1 MERRERAN
9 LGLNTLLLLPT
20 APPPQNS
27 SVRGSWGL
35 GAGRSAAVAASVAIT
50 LLLLTPA
57 PGKQAGLRHVHTRCA
72 AHRGA
77 AGTNCLVA
85 IEPKADPATFSAE
98 ELHELQNRFGVHGPQ
113 PRLAQLFTEGL
124 DDLAPLRAHTLGRL
138 ADLRPKV
145 LEESQRR
152 GVNPMLMAAI
162 LFDEMQHAKP
172 GKDVPLAAHSGLF
185 RDHGPAQLSVDELVH
200 QGLLRPE
207 ASPGEVDAAVARLL
221 DPEQNVAI
229 LAGQLARLQ
238 GLLGVPKGHRLQVS
252 TNPHDAKIA
261 ATLAYLHN
269 GKLDYPQRILRYM
282 QDPEL
287 HALIYTV
294 QERPVSPLI

>member
-1 MERRERAN
+1 
-9 LGLNTLLLLPT
+9 
-20 APPPQNS
+20 
-27 SVRGSWGL
+27 
-35 GAGRSAAVAASVAIT
+35 VAASVAST
-50 LLLLTPA
+50 LLLLTPQ
-57 PGKQAGLRHVHTRCA
+57 PMNQQGLRQVSSSCGP
-72 AHRGA
+72 HRA
-77 AGTNCLVA
+77 TPGTNCLVA
-85 IEPKADPATFSAE
+85 IEPKADPATFTAE

-124 DDLAPLRAHTLGRL
+124 DDLAPLRAHTLSRL
-138 ADLRPKV
+138 AELRPKV
-145 LEESQRR
+145 LKESQRR

-200 QGLLRPE
+200 QGLLRRE
-207 ASPGEVDAAVARLL
+207 ASPEEVDAALNRLL

-238 GLLGVPKGHRLQVS
+238 GLLGVRHGHRLQVS
-252 TNPHDAKIA
+252 TRPRDAKIA

-287 HALIYTV
+287 HALMYAV